1 MKPKSLIRGT
11 LMAGVF
17 LMIFSGAALAQQT
30 MKPTWVK
37 DGVDWSAYT
46 KYLVKPLVLDDV
58 QLVPPPWAENPQE
71 WALEVRSPGTVQEIF
86 RDAITSELS
95 GGDTTML
102 AYAPAPG
109 VLEVEVEILSVT
121 PWLRP
126 GSASKVDGMN
136 VSTLGSGELS
146 ATVEIRDAQTRE
158 LLAMWAGETTVG
170 NEYQEFTRANNLNNL
185 EKMFVAF
192 AKRLHAALDG
202 VHGGK

>member
-1 MKPKSLIRGT
+1 MKPKFLSRVT
-11 LMAGVF
+11 LLAGLAAV
-17 LMIFSGAALAQQT
+17 LFSGAALAQQA
-30 MKPTWVK
+30 MKPTWAK
-37 DGVDWSAYT
+37 DGGDWSAYT

-71 WALEVRSPGTVQEIF
+71 WKLEVRNPGTVQEIF
-86 RDAITSELS
+86 RDAITAELA
-95 GGDTTML
+95 GGDTKML
-102 AYAPAPG
+102 AYAAGPG

-170 NEYQEFTRANNLNNL
+170 DEYQEFTRANNLNNL

-192 AKRLHAALDG
+192 ARRLHAALDG
-202 VHGGK
+202 VNGEK